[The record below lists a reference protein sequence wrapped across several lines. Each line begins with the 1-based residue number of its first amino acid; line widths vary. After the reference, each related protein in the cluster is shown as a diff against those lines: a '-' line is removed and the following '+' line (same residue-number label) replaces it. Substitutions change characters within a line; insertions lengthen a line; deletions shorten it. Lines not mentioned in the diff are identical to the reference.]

1 MFATQISNDC
11 YNCKMKMPPKTCQR
25 MKKCMCVRKYY
36 ISIVSFDPPE
46 VSKARELEIKE
57 VSKEPM
63 RRGSGS

>member
-1 MFATQISNDC
+1 
-11 YNCKMKMPPKTCQR
+11 
-25 MKKCMCVRKYY
+25 MCVRKYY